1 MDNQQQEVV
10 KPEVS
15 EDVKSAS
22 TEATENV
29 PNSSVPYSRFSEVN
43 DKYRV
48 LEEKF
53 DGLVKEQET
62 VREKKLQEEGKFQ
75 ELLVEKDKSIDKLS
89 PLNQEK
95 QRQKATQ
102 KKQKHYEF
110 YQLLPKSKIEP
121 AQVDAYKST
130 PKNAS
135 NYQHYR
141 LQTGSFKIMEA
152 AEQMRIRMILLDMP
166 NPIIDKAVTKNGSTW
181 YRVQIG
187 PFPSRSQLNKATDLL
202 VKNNIQPLLMSVA
215 P

>member
-1 MDNQQQEVV
+1 MDNQPQEVV

-75 ELLVEKDKSIDKLS
+75 ELLVEKDRSIDKLS
-89 PLNQEK
+89 QDNKE
-95 QRQKATQ
+95 
-102 KKQKHYEF
+102 
-110 YQLLPKSKIEP
+110 KSKYQELRRDMLLTELSDEDKQAFGSLPLIQLELLVSKFSKEQVKNVPDVPGAIADGEIPKDWVAMP
-121 AQVDAYKST
+121 ADQRR
-130 PKNAS
+130 KNWD
-135 NYQHYR
+135 R
-141 LQTGSFKIMEA
+141 ILQTY
-152 AEQMRIRMILLDMP
+152 MR
-166 NPIIDKAVTKNGSTW
+166 K
-181 YRVQIG
+181 
-187 PFPSRSQLNKATDLL
+187 
-202 VKNNIQPLLMSVA
+202 
-215 P
+215 